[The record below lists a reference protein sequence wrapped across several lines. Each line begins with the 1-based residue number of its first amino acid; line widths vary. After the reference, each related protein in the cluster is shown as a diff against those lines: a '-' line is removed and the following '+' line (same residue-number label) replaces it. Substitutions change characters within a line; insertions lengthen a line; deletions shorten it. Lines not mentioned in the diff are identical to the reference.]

1 LEKFEGKIMK
11 LIASTGTKGGV
22 GKSTFAILLAFK
34 LLREGKKVVLADLDV
49 ECPNDYL
56 LLNQELKNPTYTFIE
71 FPELDREKCK
81 KCGKCFSVCREHAIF
96 WIKDKHPIFIRSL
109 CSGCGACWLVCP
121 FKAIKP
127 KKEISGEVFVN
138 KVRENFWLITG
149 KSKAGISE
157 TGPIVRE
164 VKEKAIEFARK
175 KHADYLII
183 DTSPGTH
190 CNVIQALLNCD
201 KAYAVTEPTPLGA
214 YDLNL
219 ILELLKRIGVK
230 AEIVLN
236 KANVG
241 NREEIESIAEK
252 FGVRISFEIP
262 YSEELLKAYCEK
274 NLEKVKL

>member
-1 LEKFEGKIMK
+1 MKI
-11 LIASTGTKGGV
+11 LASTGAKGGV

-34 LLREGKKVVLADLDV
+34 LWREGKKVVLADLDV
-49 ECPNDYL
+49 ECPNLYL
-56 LLNQELKNPTYTFIE
+56 LLNQEFKDPSYTFIE
-71 FPELDREKCK
+71 FPELDKEKCK

-96 WIKDKHPIFIRSL
+96 WVKEKYPIFIHDL
-109 CSGCGACWLVCP
+109 CSGCGACWLFCP

-127 KKEISGEVFVN
+127 KKEISGEIFVN
-138 KVRENFWLITG
+138 EVKENFWLITG

-164 VKEKAIEFARK
+164 VKERAIKFAKERN
-175 KHADYLII
+175 ADYLII

-201 KAYAVTEPTPLGA
+201 KAFAVTEPTPLGA

-219 ILELLKRIGVK
+219 ILSLLEKIGVK

-241 NREEIESIAEK
+241 NRKEIDEIAEK
-252 FGVRISFEIP
+252 FGVKISFEIP
-262 YSEELLKAYCEK
+262 YSEELLKAYCKK